1 MKKFSS
7 MIGRNLDDE
16 NFKKIQKFVK
26 KNRINQRKIEENSQ
40 KKNRKTWENQRKSY
54 HSEKK
59 LSFRENSERIQRK
72 IQPNHI
78 IPTKPHNSLQEKLH
92 GHF

>member
-1 MKKFSS
+1 

-40 KKNRKTWENQRKSY
+40 KKIVKLEKIREKAIIQRKSY
-54 HSEKK
+54 HSEKIQRE
-59 LSFRENSERIQRK
+59 FRQNSEK
-72 IQPNHI
+72 NS
-78 IPTKPHNSLQEKLH
+78 TKPHYSN
-92 GHF
+92 